1 MDTTE
6 QLAVSPC
13 KVEKNLSKAGD
24 KLSNVHDE
32 LGTYK
37 MQIKILSEKFESI
50 SGYYGSQLISHER
63 KAQIMKALLAERY
76 LHNLRKQYTS
86 QRHKILRD
94 IQRF

>member
-1 MDTTE
+1 MTE
-6 QLAVSPC
+6 QLSVSPC
-13 KVEKNLSKAGD
+13 KVEKNLSKPGD

>member
-13 KVEKNLSKAGD
+13 QVEKNLSKAGD